1 MKIKNK
7 NLIYLGLGIVF
18 CLNVLAWHEVFIL
31 SGPKK
36 LSVNF
41 LDVGQGDS
49 IFIETPNFQQILI
62 DGGPS
67 SKVLEELAKKM
78 PFYDRSIDMV
88 ILTHPDPDHLNGIVE
103 VLKSYKVDLV
113 AFNGANGT
121 DPAFAEFKKLIVK
134 KAIPLVVLTKGK
146 IAKMGV
152 NLELDV
158 LWPEQ
163 SLEGQK
169 VSDFNISSIV
179 SQLIYE
185 NTKYLFTADI
195 STSVENKLIKAGTD
209 LDSDVLKIGHHG
221 SKYSSSDNFLQSI
234 SPQIAV
240 ISCGKDNRYGH
251 PAPETL
257 ERLEN
262 QNIKYLR
269 TDQLGDIKI
278 ESDGNNLKIN

>member
-18 CLNVLAWHEVFIL
+18 CLNVLAWHEVFTL